1 MENINAKNRTK
12 NGIESTILKR
22 VLNIND
28 EPLIVPLNEKNLLIL
43 ITSFIKFFLVVFI
56 QSVKQNID
64 KCADS
69 Y

>member
-1 MENINAKNRTK
+1 MENINVKNRTK

-56 QSVKQNID
+56 QSVK
-64 KCADS
+64 
-69 Y
+69 

>member
-56 QSVKQNID
+56 QSVK
-64 KCADS
+64 
-69 Y
+69 